1 MPDLDQLRNIGVI
14 AHIDAGKTT
23 VTERM
28 LFYSGFSHR
37 VGEVD
42 KGTTV
47 TDYDPEEQERGITI
61 NAASVTFP
69 WRVESTG
76 QEVEINLIDTPG
88 HVDFTAEVERSL
100 RVLDGGV
107 VVFSAREGVEA
118 QSETVWHQA
127 DKYRVPRIAMINK
140 MDREGADFFGTL
152 DEIRDRL
159 NCRPIPV
166 NLPVGAGP
174 PHVKEAFRG
183 LVDLVA
189 MRMLTFAGESKGS
202 EIVESDIP
210 AELVEEAELWRS
222 QMLDQLSITSD
233 ELTELL
239 LAESPVPIELVRRVL
254 RAATIHNL
262 VVPVLCGSA
271 LDGIGVQP
279 VLDAVA
285 LYLPSPA
292 DVPPVE
298 GRDPKKPDVKL
309 LRKPSPDEPFC
320 GLVFKIQA
328 DRHGDLHY
336 VRIYSGELKA
346 NSRVYNPGKDKK
358 ENVPQLWRVQAD
370 RRTQV
375 ERATTGDIIGI
386 VGLRHSVT
394 GDTLS
399 NAQEPILL
407 ESIAFPET
415 VISMAIEPETSTER
429 KKLADVLEMMKRQ
442 DPTFRAREN
451 EETGQTLISG
461 MGELHLEVI
470 KHRLLRDYRLNV
482 RVHKPRVSY
491 RETIQRAVEVT
502 GECHRNVGGQVL
514 FAKVHIRMEPFDK
527 PSALPSGGGQLAS
540 RGPASGERKLPAA
553 KPPVE
558 GPLRPPVR
566 EEQGTSAAQ
575 SPKPVVVAI
584 APGAGLPEMF
594 LAPVVEVL
602 SEQGEGGGSLG
613 YPLMHV
619 KITVLGGEVHET
631 GSNELAFR
639 YAAGDAFERALR
651 EAGIV
656 LLEPIMRIEVTVPD
670 EHLGD
675 IMGDL
680 QQRRAIITRTHTR
693 GRNTVIEAH
702 APLAN
707 LFGYSSA
714 MRGLSQGRAT
724 CTMEPHAYGPA
735 PPEVLESF
743 M

>member
-1 MPDLDQLRNIGVI
+1 MSASIQQLRNIGVI

-28 LFYSGFSHR
+28 LFFSGFSHR

-47 TDYDPEEQERGITI
+47 TDYDAEEQERGITI
-61 NAASVTFP
+61 NAAAVNFP
-69 WRVESTG
+69 WKDI
-76 QEVEINLIDTPG
+76 EINLIDTPG

-118 QSETVWHQA
+118 QSETVWRQA
-127 DKYRVPRIAMINK
+127 DKYHVPRIALINK
-140 MDREGADFFGTL
+140 MDREGADYHGTL

-159 NCRPIPV
+159 GCNPIPV

-174 PHVKEAFRG
+174 PHLKEAFRG
-183 LVDLVA
+183 VIDLIS
-189 MRMLTFAGESKGS
+189 MRMLRFTTDNKGGKID
-202 EIVESDIP
+202 EDDIP
-210 AELVEEAELWRS
+210 AELRDEAELWRA
-222 QMLDQLSITSD
+222 QMLDQLSIHSD
-233 ELTELL
+233 ELIELL
-239 LAESPVPIELVRRVL
+239 LAEKPVPEELIRRVM

-279 VLDAVA
+279 VLDAVQY
-285 LYLPSPA
+285 YLPSPA
-292 DVPPVE
+292 DVPAIE
-298 GRDPKKPDVKL
+298 GTDPKNRGKKIV
-309 LRKPSPDEPFC
+309 RHPSADEPFC

-336 VRIYSGELKA
+336 VRVYSGTLKA
-346 NSRVYNPGKDKK
+346 NSRVYNPGKEKK
-358 ENVPQLWRVQAD
+358 ENVPQLWRIQAD

-375 ERATTGDIIGI
+375 ESVSAGDIIGI
-386 VGLRHSVT
+386 VGLRHSIT
-394 GDTLS
+394 GDALCT
-399 NAQEPILL
+399 AQDPILL
-407 ESIAFPET
+407 ESITFPET
-415 VISMAIEPETSTER
+415 VVSMAIESETSLER

-451 EETGQTLISG
+451 EDTGQTLISG

-470 KHRLLRDYRLNV
+470 KHRLLREYRLNV

-491 RETIQRAVEVT
+491 RESIQQAVEVT
-502 GECHRNVGGQVL
+502 GKCHRNVAGQTL
-514 FAKVHIRMEPFDK
+514 SAKVRIRMEPWEK
-527 PSALPSGGGQLAS
+527 KASPLSQAGKGPGAPSSPLPL
-540 RGPASGERKLPAA
+540 GEGLGVRAA
-553 KPPVE
+553 
-558 GPLRPPVR
+558 GM
-566 EEQGTSAAQ
+566 GATS
-575 SPKPVVVAI
+575 KPVLVTVAQGI
-584 APGAGLPEMF
+584 ELPEEF
-594 LAPVVEVL
+594 LTPAVEVL
-602 SEQGEGGGSLG
+602 GEQGEGGGMLG
-613 YPLMHV
+613 FPLMRV
-619 KITVLGGEVHET
+619 KITVLGGEAHET

-639 YAAGDAFERALR
+639 YAAGDAFEKALR
-651 EAGIV
+651 AAGPV
-656 LLEPIMRIEVTVPD
+656 LLEPIMRIEVTVPED
-670 EHLGD
+670 FLGE

-680 QQRRAIITRTHTR
+680 QQRRAIIVRTHVR
-693 GRNTVIEAH
+693 GRETVIEAH

-724 CTMEPHAYGPA
+724 CTMEPHSYGPA
-735 PPEVLESF
+735 PQEVLEGF